1 MHNAMIGW
9 SYHTTPVELREKL
22 AFSQTQVERALSEFK
37 KRFPGTESV
46 LLSTCNRVELYFAST
61 LADLL
66 PSTNEVGNFV
76 AECHGLSFDEIEGK
90 SIKLS
95 GEESVKHLFTVASSL
110 DSMVVGEVQ
119 IVAQVRAAYEEAC
132 RLDAASTNMHQIFQR
147 ATLVAK
153 RVATETGIH
162 KRRVSIPSIA
172 VSEIATEF
180 FERFDDKRTLL
191 VGAGEMGTE
200 TLRYLIEKGA
210 TRITVVNRSRPNAES
225 LAREFDAQTADW
237 DKLYDQI
244 AEADL
249 IVSTTGADR
258 PIMNQKEFA
267 AARTG
272 KGSSL
277 LILDLA
283 VPRDVDPEIGELDD
297 VYLYTVDDLQQVCD
311 QNIAARKKEWPK
323 AQEIIADETKKF
335 LAERIHRGSGITIKQ
350 LRERTDELK
359 SQELSRLHGKLEA
372 RGLYQDLNGDMGEEI
387 KKELE
392 KSFDRL
398 ANKILHPPMKS
409 LRENADSTYHPV
421 LVEALRKLFQLDD

>member
-1 MHNAMIGW
+1 MHTAMIGW
-9 SYHTTPVELREKL
+9 SYHTTPVELRERL
-22 AFSQTQVERALSEFK
+22 AFSQAQLEATLNNFK
-37 KRFPGTESV
+37 ERFPGTESV
-46 LLSTCNRVELYFAST
+46 LISTCNRVEIYFAAT

-66 PSTNEVGNFV
+66 PTTNEVGSFI
-76 AECHGLSFDEIEGK
+76 AESHGLEFGDIESK
-90 SIKLS
+90 ALQLQ
-95 GEESVKHLFTVASSL
+95 GEDTVKHLFTVASSL

-132 RLDAASTNMHQIFQR
+132 RLAAASTNMHQIFQR

-210 TRITVVNRSRPNAES
+210 SRITVVNRSRQNAEN
-225 LAREFDAQTADW
+225 LAREFEAQTADW
-237 DKLYDQI
+237 DQLYSQI
-244 AEADL
+244 GEADL

-267 AARTG
+267 AARSR

-283 VPRDVDPEIGELDD
+283 VPRDVDPAIGELSD

-311 QNIAARKKEWPK
+311 RNIAARKKEWPK
-323 AQEIIADETKKF
+323 AQEIIAEETKKF
-335 LAERIHRGSGITIKQ
+335 LADRTHRGSGITIKQ

-372 RGLYQDLNGDMGEEI
+372 RGLYQDLNGNMGDEI

-398 ANKILHPPMKS
+398 ANKILHPPMRS
-409 LRENADSTYHPV
+409 LRENADSSYHPV
-421 LVEALRKLFQLDD
+421 LVEALRKLFQLDE